1 MSNLSHENIILL
13 DKLKTKIEALQSKRI
28 NILNSLKNR
37 DSISFDEI
45 VSKGREIDVLQ
56 NKIFAIEE
64 AIHG

>member
-13 DKLKTKIEALQSKRI
+13 DKLKSKIEALQSKRI

>member
-13 DKLKTKIEALQSKRI
+13 DKLKTKIEALQTKRI

-37 DSISFDEI
+37 DAISFDEI
-45 VSKGREIDVLQ
+45 VSKGREIEVLQ